1 MVEYKSAYILHT
13 LLSGQSKEAFDPL
26 KSLLEQI
33 QGWVQRLDVQS
44 SQKADYQTDNV
55 LSKFLEWYRENSSR
69 DQSFNILVIGETGS
83 GKSTLINNMIG
94 EPVAKVGMTLDSETS
109 QIEVYRTVVA
119 GVQVILYDTPGHHH
133 STGYKDE
140 SIDQRHLG
148 EINSLITSNAMS
160 LVIFCFKITETRRTP
175 NMVDTFKA
183 YNQIGIS
190 WRKTFVA
197 LTFADN
203 LRDDK
208 RLSTQIG
215 MWKTEIRENILERE
229 LGVAAHIAAQ
239 IDFHPTTEHPSVSLS
254 GQKEW
259 YIPFWFAVLETLEP
273 KAMIDFLMIHNKD
286 LKNRKTSLNMGDNI
300 RGFVLESFKNGHILR
315 VMRILVQPAE
325 YIGLTSDQPSTG
337 EAPSNH
343 LKQD

>member
-1 MVEYKSAYILHT
+1 MAEGRETEDK
-13 LLSGQSKEAFDPL
+13 GQLKEAFDPL
-26 KSLLEQI
+26 KSLLERI
-33 QGWVQRLDVQS
+33 QGWVQWLDVQS
-44 SQKADYQTDNV
+44 SQKADYQTV
-55 LSKFLEWYRENSSR
+55 LKFLEWHSENSSR
-69 DQSFNILVIGETGS
+69 DQHFNILVIGETGS

-94 EPVAKVGMTLDSETS
+94 EPVAKVGMGFESETS
-109 QIEVYRTVVA
+109 QIEVHHTVVA
-119 GVQVILYDTPGHHH
+119 GVHVTLYDTPGHHD

-175 NMVDTFKA
+175 HMVDTFKA

-197 LTFADN
+197 LTFADDM
-203 LRDDK
+203 RDQR
-208 RLSTQIG
+208 RLLTQIG
-215 MWKTEIRENILERE
+215 MWKTEICENILEKE
-229 LGVAAHIAAQ
+229 LGVAAHTAAQ
-239 IDFHPTTEHPSVSLS
+239 IAFHPTAEHPSISLP
-254 GQKEW
+254 GQKDW

-300 RGFVLESFKNGHILR
+300 RGFVLESFNKGHILR
-315 VMRILVQPAE
+315 VMRILKEAAE
-325 YIGLTSDQPSTG
+325 YCTGLTSDQPSTG

-343 LKQD
+343 MKQD